1 MLLLSSVVCKLID
14 EFLAA
19 ATVEVAYL
27 CLSVA
32 GVISLFDN
40 QMLLRKYHCI
50 AQSLTMKDLAS
61 LETTAIGVDYLC
73 CAYLAVVRYKKDH
86 KSCL

>member
-14 EFLAA
+14 EFLEAA
-19 ATVEVAYL
+19 AVEVAYL

-40 QMLLRKYHCI
+40 QMLLRKYRCI
-50 AQSLTMKDLAS
+50 TQSRVL
-61 LETTAIGVDYLC
+61 
-73 CAYLAVVRYKKDH
+73 R
-86 KSCL
+86 